1 MSGELA
7 KAGEGGQE
15 LQGSVY
21 GDFVLGVATR
31 EIAKA
36 HNVDPFRTARIFKSG
51 GAGEEEVHLVGEG
64 SVVKELAD
72 VLERGGY
79 RVKEWHV
86 RRPADLVK
94 EAERVRPALRELLE
108 GLPVPLRDSLPEF
121 LGKLAVLPQKAGAAA
136 QEAVQEVVERL
147 VGRPAQPQGRD
158 GPAARQP
165 GGAGGGGAEPGGGQ
179 SLGGTDGEGPA
190 HAGAALSGAGAR
202 GSRVRASAAGRG
214 GGGSAYPAGG

>member
-21 GDFVLGVATR
+21 GDFILGVATR

-36 HNVDPFRTARIFKSG
+36 HNVDPFRTARIFRSG
-51 GAGEEEVHLVGEG
+51 GAGGEEVHLVGEG

-86 RRPADLVK
+86 RRPADPVK

-121 LGKLAVLPQKAGAAA
+121 LGKLAVLPQKAGAAV
-136 QEAVQEVVERL
+136 QEALQEVAE
-147 VGRPAQPQGRD
+147 AIQPFQP
-158 GPAARQP
+158 GPATKEELKK
-165 GGAGGGGAEPGGGQ
+165 G
-179 SLGGTDGEGPA
+179 GEGGEG
-190 HAGAALSGAGAR
+190 HADPGAALPRVGAR
-202 GSRVRASAAGRG
+202 GSRVRAPAAGRG
-214 GGGSAYPAGG
+214 GGGSASGGLPAGGADNGRALAK